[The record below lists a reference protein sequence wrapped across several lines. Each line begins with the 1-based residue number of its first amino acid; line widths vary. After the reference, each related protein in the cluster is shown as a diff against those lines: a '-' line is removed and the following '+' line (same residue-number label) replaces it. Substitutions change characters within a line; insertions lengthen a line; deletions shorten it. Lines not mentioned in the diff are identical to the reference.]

1 MARVQWSHFNAHSV
15 YAWSYLDIN
24 LILDLAFFLWKKIE
38 KCAIAG
44 HLNSYLKLANGYLK
58 LGNEFETNK
67 YTYYGML
74 SLVYI
79 SQKTVISNKG
89 VIRGPIGTQ

>member
-1 MARVQWSHFNAHSV
+1 MR
-15 YAWSYLDIN
+15 D
-24 LILDLAFFLWKKIE
+24 
-38 KCAIAG
+38 
-44 HLNSYLKLANGYLK
+44 LNSYLKLANGYLK

-79 SQKTVISNKG
+79 SQKTVISNHNPNSMFLIKG
-89 VIRGPIGTQ
+89 